1 MSEQSD
7 FSGVD
12 PADIQDAILR
22 ARSELRDVQG
32 ALSRVT
38 GGASLRIVL
47 AELAQELASDLA
59 GFFDDLPME
68 RFSGRIDWGE
78 RLGRWR
84 WTVAPRV
91 WHRII
96 LARFLSATYPE
107 RAGVGYT
114 ATHARIAVLA
124 MGEDGV
130 LRTGV
135 AKEQIH
141 LPENAE
147 LTYDLVGWD
156 DGRIRGV
163 PSRSVRLNRWTGE
176 SDPHEVASPGRV
188 LEALT
193 AIAARVTRES
203 NRDLA
208 LIQRFL

>member
-1 MSEQSD
+1 MSEPTEI
-7 FSGVD
+7 SGVD
-12 PADIQDAILR
+12 PTDIQNAILR
-22 ARSELRDVQG
+22 ARSELREVQG
-32 ALSRVT
+32 ALARLT

-68 RFSGRIDWGE
+68 RFSGRIEWGE
-78 RLGRWR
+78 GLGRWR
-84 WTVAPRV
+84 WIVPQRLS
-91 WHRII
+91 HCII
-96 LARFLSATYPE
+96 LGRFLSATYPE

-114 ATHARIAVLA
+114 VTDARIALLA
-124 MGEDGV
+124 IGEDGV

-163 PSRSVRLNRWTGE
+163 PSRAVRLKRWTGE

-193 AIAARVTRES
+193 AIAARVARES